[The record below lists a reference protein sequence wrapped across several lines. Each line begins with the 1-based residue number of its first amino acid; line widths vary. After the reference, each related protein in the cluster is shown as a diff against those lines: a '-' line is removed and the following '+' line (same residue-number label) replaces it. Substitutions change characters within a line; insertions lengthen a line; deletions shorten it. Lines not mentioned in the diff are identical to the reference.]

1 MVSSNT
7 FVEAA
12 CGSWPFLSIEGQI
25 VQLKSPAI
33 QIKAVA
39 SKVFTE
45 SRSVEKKIFLSMGSL
60 GAYTFRITIF
70 KCCKETLLIGGITP
84 YLRLIVHFVMKA
96 PNLAQT

>member
-1 MVSSNT
+1 MLRPPHILKPVIFDGVFQH
-7 FVEAA
+7 FVEAT

-45 SRSVEKKIFLSMGSL
+45 SRSAEKKIFLSMGSL

-70 KCCKETLLIGGITP
+70 
-84 YLRLIVHFVMKA
+84 
-96 PNLAQT
+96 